1 MKHVLLASTAIIIV
15 LLSGAAV
22 NAEVVG
28 DVGRVLKNAYGT
40 PPDAAKSPKRLAD
53 QVMFQE
59 LLETANESAV
69 DVKLIDGSLLTL
81 GAGCRVRLDEFVF
94 DPGGDSKALLNIGAG
109 ALRFVTGNMPAGGV
123 SFSTPTATIVIR
135 GTNLRIYVKPNG
147 NTLVILDKGLAR
159 VTAKA
164 SGQSADLVSGD
175 SILVTSITLEPVNR
189 DVELVGDAVVDFG
202 WKSSNIKND
211 QSERQGFDHNRNSG
225 LSSGESGS

>member
-1 MKHVLLASTAIIIV
+1 M
-15 LLSGAAV
+15 
-22 NAEVVG
+22 
-28 DVGRVLKNAYGT
+28 
-40 PPDAAKSPKRLAD
+40 
-53 QVMFQE
+53 
-59 LLETANESAV
+59 
-69 DVKLIDGSLLTL
+69 
-81 GAGCRVRLDEFVF
+81 
-94 DPGGDSKALLNIGAG
+94 LNIGAG

-175 SILVTSITLEPVNR
+175 SILVTSIALEPVNR
-189 DVELVGDAVVDFG
+189 DADLVGDAVVDFG

-211 QSERQGFDHNRNSG
+211 KSRRQGSPSGSNSG
-225 LSSGESGS
+225 SGSSGGETGY